1 MTTDAKILSAL
12 RANPDGV
19 SGAQLAEQLAISR
32 AAVWSRIEE
41 LRKVGFAIEAGPHFG
56 YRLVDEPDA
65 LLADDLLARLGETK
79 VVGRDIRVFEET
91 TSTNDVVEKLARDGV
106 KEGAVVFAESQT
118 KGRGRLG
125 RKWMSPTRKG
135 LWFSVLLRPDLRPQE
150 TTQLTVA
157 SATALRRAIK
167 TVTGL
172 PAEIKWPNDLLIGGK
187 KVVGILTELSA
198 ELDRVR
204 HVILGIGVD
213 VNQKANEFPAELRKT
228 ATSLKI
234 ESGGEISRA
243 ELATE
248 ILRELDRDYARICSG
263 KFPTG
268 CGRVGSRLR
277 DHRQKCFGADGHA
290 AGSRPRRIAGR
301 RRRAARP
308 HGTWPSGTH
317 HRRRRHSGKMIL
329 LFDIGNTHTHLG
341 LADGRRVL
349 KQTDIPTLTWF
360 GGGAAAL
367 VKKFAGKKNI
377 TGRGPVQRRAA
388 RHAARPQNRPRALET
403 RRART
408 ERRNHS
414 RRGH

>member
-1 MTTDAKILSAL
+1 MTTDAKIISAL

-41 LRKVGFAIEAGPHFG
+41 LRKVGFDIEAGPHFG

-65 LLADDLLARLGETK
+65 LLADDLIARLGETK

-243 ELATE
+243 ELATA
-248 ILRELDRDYARICSG
+248 ILRELDWDYARICSG
-263 KFPTG
+263 KFPQVADEWEAG
-268 CGRVGSRLR
+268 C
-277 DHRQKCFGADGHA
+277 AT
-290 AGSRPRRIAGR
+290 I
-301 RRRAARP
+301 
-308 HGTWPSGTH
+308 
-317 HRRRRHSGKMIL
+317 
-329 LFDIGNTHTHLG
+329 
-341 LADGRRVL
+341 
-349 KQTDIPTLTWF
+349 
-360 GGGAAAL
+360 
-367 VKKFAGKKNI
+367 GKKVSVQMGVRLI
-377 TGRGPVQRRAA
+377 RGCAE
-388 RHAARPQNRPRALET
+388 ALDDDG
-403 RRART
+403 ALLVRT
-408 ERRNHS
+408 EH
-414 RRGH
+414 GHLERIIGGDVTLDK